1 MKNSFLLS
9 IIFFGIIFQTMG
21 QNTNLKLEANL
32 SYGSEGLSNIWSWKD
47 PQDGIEYALV
57 GAANGMSVVD
67 VSTPSSPKKIVQIPG
82 PNSIWREIRTN
93 GNYAYITTEAGGG
106 LQIVDLT
113 NLPNTNLTTKL
124 WTPTISGTVLGSIHS
139 LQIDNGKIYLYG
151 SQVGKKGAIIADITT
166 DPMNPKFLGLYDVRY
181 VHDGYVRNDT
191 MYSGHIYDGEFAVVD
206 AKKPAS
212 PQVLATVKT
221 PTAFTHNTWLST
233 NSKYCFTTDENK
245 NSFLGA
251 FDVSNLAD
259 ITEVDRIQSNPG
271 CNAVVHNTY
280 VIKKSNADF
289 AVTSWYKE
297 GVVICDVS
305 RPWNMVQVGNYDT
318 SPSGTATG
326 MDNNWGVDP
335 FLPSGIVVASDIQNG
350 LFVFS
355 PTYTRACFLE
365 GVIKNCTT
373 GLPLFGAKVE
383 ILKSPVININSATD
397 ITDAKGKYGV
407 GVLPSATYSV
417 MISKSGYISQT
428 FTVSLSTGN
437 VTALNVDLCNGNGVV
452 EYEKL
457 FNNASV
463 FPNPFNSSAL
473 LTLTQNNIEKIELN
487 IYDVCGRE
495 IQKANFHES
504 LKLDGQNFI
513 EGIYY
518 YKVVD
523 GGNVIALGKFVVAHK

>member
-1 MKNSFLLS
+1 MKNSSLLS
-9 IIFFGIIFQTMG
+9 IIFWGVLFQAMG

-57 GAANGMSVVD
+57 GAADGMSVVD
-67 VSTPSSPKKIVQIPG
+67 VSTPSTPKKIVQIPG

-93 GNYAYITTEAGGG
+93 GSYAYITTEAGGG

-151 SQVGKKGAIIADITT
+151 SQVGKKGAIIADITA

-191 MYSGHIYDGEFAVVD
+191 MYVANIFDKEISVVD
-206 AKKPAS
+206 AKNPAS

-221 PTAFTHNTWLST
+221 PTEFPHNTWLSA
-233 NSKYCFTTDENK
+233 NSKYCFTTDENQ

-251 FDVSNLAD
+251 FDISNFTN
-259 ITEVDRIQSNPG
+259 ITEVDRIQTNPG
-271 CNAVVHNTY
+271 CNAIVHNTY
-280 VIKKSNADF
+280 VIKKLNADF

-297 GVVICDVS
+297 GVIICDVS
-305 RPWNMVQVGNYDT
+305 RPWNMVQVGSYDT
-318 SPSGTATG
+318 SPGGTSTG

-335 FLPSGIVVASDIQNG
+335 FLPSGLVVASDMKNG
-350 LFVFS
+350 LFVFT

-365 GVIKNCTT
+365 GIIKDCTT
-373 GLPLFGAKVE
+373 GLPLLGVQVA
-383 ILKSPVININSATD
+383 ILNPPVMNINSATD
-397 ITDAKGKYGV
+397 LTDAQGKYGV

-417 MISKSGYISQT
+417 VISKSGYTSQT

-437 VTALNVDLCNGNGVV
+437 VAALNVDLCNGNGVV

-457 FNNASV
+457 FNTASV
-463 FPNPFNSSAL
+463 FPNPFSSSAL
-473 LTLTQNNIEKIELN
+473 LKLAQNGTGQIELN

-495 IQKANFHES
+495 IQKVNFYES
-504 LKLDGQNFI
+504 IKLDGQDFM

-518 YKVVD
+518 YKLVD
-523 GGNVIALGKFVVAHK
+523 GGTVIALGKFVVAHK